1 VSITSQLPP
10 LSAREDTAWT
20 KCRSGESSKPIPASA
35 SSEPAADRSPSSFE
49 EADTSTQKALET
61 VVAGQKS
68 ENLLD
73 FDTDEPSI
81 ADTSIGTNTVPASFA
96 PSSAAIASVAAA
108 KNPLDELMDLF
119 SNSNLQ
125 APSNAP
131 VMSVTSPTNQSVNAA
146 AAASSPFDFDG
157 LAGFGGPNTAG
168 SSNKPAGAPKTQ
180 SEDLLGL
187 F

>member
-1 VSITSQLPP
+1 MRI
-10 LSAREDTAWT
+10 
-20 KCRSGESSKPIPASA
+20 
-35 SSEPAADRSPSSFE
+35 SFE
-49 EADTSTQKALET
+49 DADTSTQKALET

-73 FDTDEPSI
+73 FDADEPSI

-119 SNSNLQ
+119 SSSNLQ
-125 APSNAP
+125 TPSSAP

-146 AAASSPFDFDG
+146 AAASSSHDFDG
-157 LAGFGGPNTAG
+157 LAGFGGPNANTPNDKLATAQ
-168 SSNKPAGAPKTQ
+168 KTQ
-180 SEDLLGL
+180 SDDLLGL

>member
-1 VSITSQLPP
+1 M
-10 LSAREDTAWT
+10 
-20 KCRSGESSKPIPASA
+20 C
-35 SSEPAADRSPSSFE
+35 SFE
-49 EADTSTQKALET
+49 DADTSTQKALET

-73 FDTDEPSI
+73 FDADEPSI
-81 ADTSIGTNTVPASFA
+81 ADTSIGTNTVPASFG

-119 SNSNLQ
+119 SNNNLS
-125 APSNAP
+125 APTTAP
-131 VMSVTSPTNQSVNAA
+131 GLSVTSPTGPSMQAA

-157 LAGFGGPNTAG
+157 LAGFGG
-168 SSNKPAGAPKTQ
+168 SSTTKPSGAPKTQ

>member
-1 VSITSQLPP
+1 
-10 LSAREDTAWT
+10 
-20 KCRSGESSKPIPASA
+20 
-35 SSEPAADRSPSSFE
+35 
-49 EADTSTQKALET
+49 LET

-81 ADTSIGTNTVPASFA
+81 ADTSIGMNTVPVGYA

-119 SNSNLQ
+119 SNSNLS
-125 APSNAP
+125 APTNAP
-131 VMSVTSPTNQSVNAA
+131 GLSVTSPRGPSVQAA

-157 LAGFGGPNTAG
+157 LAGFGGPST
-168 SSNKPAGAPKTQ
+168 NKPSSAPKAQ